1 MPSRQAKAFNA
12 VLKQVFSGQSWA
24 GDDLQAVRDRNAARP
39 APELPDGVT
48 LNLMD
53 LGGVPAEVFEK
64 NGNEKGWVFYI
75 HGGGFTLG
83 TARERREVTQFI
95 ADKCGYDCVSTDYRL
110 APENRWPAQLYDCL
124 ASYSAFASRCGDP
137 KSIILMGES
146 AGGML
151 VLFLAL
157 SLKKQALEHPERA
170 AVTMPKA
177 LVVLSPC
184 VTHAEHFPSHKSN
197 IETDYILSD
206 MILNGLYEPLFGADV
221 SEEILKDPIVS
232 PLYGDYSGLPPVFIS
247 CTDAETLYD
256 DACELYRRLKEAGH
270 KVGFDMQEG
279 CCHAFQIHPSLMPE
293 AEASLSKAFG
303 FVEDL

>member
-12 VLKQVFSGQSWA
+12 MLKQVFSGQSWA
-24 GDDLQAVRDRNAARP
+24 GEDLQAVRDRNAARP
-39 APELPDGVT
+39 APDLPDGVR
-48 LNLMD
+48 LNHLD
-53 LGGVPAEVFEK
+53 LGGVPAEVLEK
-64 NGNEKGWVFYI
+64 AGNSKGWVYYI

-83 TARERREVTQFI
+83 TARERREITQFI

-124 ASYSAFASRCGDP
+124 ASYSDFAARCTDP
-137 KSIILMGES
+137 ENIVLMGES

-151 VLFLAL
+151 VLSLAL
-157 SLKKQALEHPERA
+157 TLKKQAPKHPKNA
-170 AVTMPKA
+170 APMPKA

-184 VTHAEHFPSHKSN
+184 LTHAEHFPSHKNN
-197 IETDYILSD
+197 IDTDYILSD

-221 SEEILKDPIVS
+221 SEEMLKDPIVS

-256 DACELYRRLKEAGH
+256 DARELYRRLKEAGH
-270 KVGFDMQEG
+270 IAGFDMQEG
-279 CCHAFQIHPSLMPE
+279 CCHAFQIHPAMMPE
-293 AEASLSKAFG
+293 AEASLRKAFE
-303 FVEDL
+303 FVESL